1 MAVKPK
7 RGQVT
12 MDTRALQ
19 SISDKRRF
27 RTLHRDATRT
37 VPAAARST
45 SLSHKAKEGPSQIK
59 QRTPFP
65 LEREKSAPLLFLLSD
80 FMVALSLSLSD
91 RVGGRHQRRDHEELW
106 NESVV
111 WSSPLWHISMT
122 PSIREG
128 VWTRKGLR
136 KEHVCVSV
144 SAWEGRSRRGRQ

>member
-1 MAVKPK
+1 
-7 RGQVT
+7 

-59 QRTPFP
+59 QRSSFP
-65 LEREKSAPLLFLLSD
+65 SRKREKCPAFVPPKRLHGR
-80 FMVALSLSLSD
+80 SLSD

-106 NESVV
+106 NELVVVFSCVAHFDDSVNPGGSV
-111 WSSPLWHISMT
+111 DS
-122 PSIREG
+122 EG
-128 VWTRKGLR
+128 TEEGAR
-136 KEHVCVSV
+136 VC
-144 SAWEGRSRRGRQ
+144 QC

>member
-1 MAVKPK
+1 
-7 RGQVT
+7 

-45 SLSHKAKEGPSQIK
+45 SLCHKAKEGPSQIK

-80 FMVALSLSLSD
+80 FMVALS
-91 RVGGRHQRRDHEELW
+91 RIELEAATKDVTTRSCGM
-106 NESVV
+106 NR
-111 WSSPLWHISMT
+111 SS
-122 PSIREG
+122 
-128 VWTRKGLR
+128 GLLLCGTFR
-136 KEHVCVSV
+136 
-144 SAWEGRSRRGRQ
+144 

>member
-45 SLSHKAKEGPSQIK
+45 SLCHKAKEGPSQIK
-59 QRTPFP
+59 QRSSFP
-65 LEREKSAPLLFLLSD
+65 SRKREKCPAFVPPKRLHGR
-80 FMVALSLSLSD
+80 SLSLSD

-128 VWTRKGLR
+128 VGTRKGLR